1 MFYFKRNQSLLGG
14 AFTTAELVFHAVVR
28 NVRAQHPNA
37 VIAILI
43 NVIQLVVMCMVF
55 YLLMTLLGR
64 GGIAK
69 IRGEFL
75 LYILSGVLPFMMH
88 IQSIGSISGVGSA
101 NNPMTLHSP
110 MNAMVLILAAA
121 FGTLYKQVMAMCV
134 LLFIY
139 NVAVAPLDIEN
150 PGGAFGMVLLAWFTG
165 CAIGLVFM
173 AIKPWFPTTVA
184 MLSNIYRRMNM
195 VFSGKMFVANTMGG
209 WLLMMFAWNPLFHII
224 DQCRGFIFQNYFPR
238 NTSWEYALWVGIALL
253 MIGLM
258 GEFFTRQHVSQSW
271 NARR

>member
-1 MFYFKRNQSLLGG
+1 MLGG

-28 NVRAQHPNA
+28 NVRSQHPNA
-37 VIAILI
+37 VIAILMNI
-43 NVIQLVVMCMVF
+43 VQLVVMCMVF
-55 YLLMTLLGR
+55 YLLITLMGR

-75 LYILSGVLPFMMH
+75 LYILSGVFPFMIH
-88 IQSIGSISGVGSA
+88 IQSIGAISGVGAA

-110 MNAMVLILAAA
+110 MNVMVLILSAA
-121 FGTLYKQVMAMCV
+121 FSTLYKQVMAMFV

-139 NVAVAPLDIEN
+139 SVAVAPLEIEN

-173 AIKPWFPTTVA
+173 AIKPWFPKTVS
-184 MLSNIYRRMNM
+184 MLTNIYRRMNM
-195 VFSGKMFVANTMGG
+195 IFSGKMFVANTMGG

-224 DQCRGFIFQNYFPR
+224 DQCRGFIFRNYFTR
-238 NTSWEYALWVGIALL
+238 NTSWEYAVWVGIALL